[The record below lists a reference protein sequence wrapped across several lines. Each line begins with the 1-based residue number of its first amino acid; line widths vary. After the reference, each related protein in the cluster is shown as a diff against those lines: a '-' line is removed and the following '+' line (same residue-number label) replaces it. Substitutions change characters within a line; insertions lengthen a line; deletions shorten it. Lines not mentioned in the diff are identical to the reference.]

1 MAKSRNRKLVPECEP
16 AIQQMKYEIGAELGI
31 PIGGYSSAGNFD
43 AEMAGELGS
52 LGNAPAGSNYLGF
65 ITARDA
71 GRIGGTI
78 TKRLVQQAEQT
89 AQNTVI

>member
-1 MAKSRNRKLVPECEP
+1 MARNRKLVPACEP

-31 PIGGYSSAGNFD
+31 PIGGNAAFGNFD

-52 LGNAPAGSNYLGF
+52 FGPSSGGQPYLGF

-71 GRIGGTI
+71 GRIGGSI

-89 AQNTVI
+89 AQNTMI